1 MGRSYSAMRDNA
13 ERTTGSNPNL
23 STLSSWSTVWTGM
36 STASSDAPTQKIARA
51 RKGGSRDNIAAIHD
65 ELREAILRGDL
76 RAGAV
81 LSQLRLAEDF
91 GVSRGP
97 VREALRL
104 LQREGLVE
112 AELNRRVR
120 IADFSVDDLEEL
132 YAMRIVNEALAVRA
146 TVPRLTA
153 QQLQELHKALEE
165 MDAAAGVDVRAW
177 EEPHRRFHR
186 GLVTHAGQRLV
197 TFVEQLSDHAE
208 RYRRVYIAGDPR
220 AWSVGAADHREIY
233 EAAERRDA
241 DGASDA
247 AVQHLART
255 ALTVLANLAPTH
267 DPSLVRG
274 AMRANLAPDQPARPM
289 PRPTTN

>member
-1 MGRSYSAMRDNA
+1 MSSAPSDLPSP
-13 ERTTGSNPNL
+13 RT
-23 STLSSWSTVWTGM
+23 
-36 STASSDAPTQKIARA
+36 APVHT
-51 RKGGSRDNIAAIHD
+51 GGSRDNIAAIHD

-81 LSQLRLAEDF
+81 LSQLRLATDF

-120 IADFSVDDLEEL
+120 IADFSVDDLEQL
-132 YAMRIVNEALAVRA
+132 YAMRVVNEALAVRA
-146 TVPRLTA
+146 TVPRLTG
-153 QQLQELHKALEE
+153 QELQDLHAALEE
-165 MDAAAGVDVRAW
+165 MEAVAGVDVHAW

-186 GLVTHAGQRLV
+186 GLVTHAGRRLV
-197 TFVEQLSDHAE
+197 RFVEELSDHAE

-220 AWSVGAADHREIY
+220 AWSVGAAEHRAIY

-241 DGASDA
+241 DGASEA
-247 AVQHLART
+247 TVQHLART
-255 ALTVLANLAPTH
+255 ALTVLANLAPEH

-274 AMRANLAPDQPARPM
+274 AVRASLAPERPATASRDASTSPA
-289 PRPTTN
+289 PIEKARW

>member
-1 MGRSYSAMRDNA
+1 MTTAPSDPRS
-13 ERTTGSNPNL
+13 T
-23 STLSSWSTVWTGM
+23 
-36 STASSDAPTQKIARA
+36 STAPAR
-51 RKGGSRDNIAAIHD
+51 RGGARDNIAAIHD

-81 LSQLRLAEDF
+81 LSQLRLAEEF

-153 QQLQELHKALEE
+153 QELQELHGALNE
-165 MDAAAGVDVRAW
+165 MDAVAGVDVNAW

-186 GLVTHAGQRLV
+186 GLVAHAGRRLV
-197 TFVEQLSDHAE
+197 RLVEQLSDHAE

-220 AWSVGAADHREIY
+220 AWSVGAAEHREIY

-241 DGASDA
+241 DGASEA
-247 AVQHLART
+247 TVQHLART
-255 ALTVLANLAPTH
+255 ALTVLANLAPEH

-274 AMRANLAPDQPARPM
+274 AMRASLVPDQAARS
-289 PRPTTN
+289 PRRRTTS

>member
-1 MGRSYSAMRDNA
+1 
-13 ERTTGSNPNL
+13 
-23 STLSSWSTVWTGM
+23 M
-36 STASSDAPTQKIARA
+36 STAPSDSSSTTPAPV
-51 RKGGSRDNIAAIHD
+51 RKRGSRDNIAAIHD

-76 RAGAV
+76 HAGAV
-81 LSQLRLAEDF
+81 LSQIRIAEDF

-153 QQLQELHKALEE
+153 QEVQELHACLEE
-165 MDAAAGVDVRAW
+165 MDAVAGVDVHAW

-186 GLVTHAGQRLV
+186 GLITHAGQRLV
-197 TFVEQLSDHAE
+197 RHVEQLSDHAE

-220 AWSVGAADHREIY
+220 AWSVGAAEHRQIY
-233 EAAERRDA
+233 EATERRDA
-241 DGASDA
+241 SGAA
-247 AVQHLART
+247 EATVQHLART
-255 ALTVLANLAPTH
+255 ALTVLANIAPEH

-274 AMRANLAPDQPARPM
+274 AMQAGLATSPRQPAGS
-289 PRPTTN
+289 PRASTTS

>member
-1 MGRSYSAMRDNA
+1 MSPEPSDA
-13 ERTTGSNPNL
+13 
-23 STLSSWSTVWTGM
+23 SWT
-36 STASSDAPTQKIARA
+36 STAPAR
-51 RKGGSRDNIAAIHD
+51 RGGARDNIAAIHD

-120 IADFSVDDLEEL
+120 IADFSVEDLEEL
-132 YAMRIVNEALAVRA
+132 YAMRIVNETLAVRA
-146 TVPRLTA
+146 TVPRLTG
-153 QQLQELHKALEE
+153 QQLQELHSALEE
-165 MDAAAGVDVRAW
+165 MDALAGVDVHAW

-186 GLVTHAGQRLV
+186 GLVAHGGDRLV
-197 TFVEQLSDHAE
+197 RLVEQLSDHAE

-220 AWSVGAADHREIY
+220 AWSVGAAEHREIY

-241 DGASDA
+241 DGASEA
-247 AVQHLART
+247 TVRHLART
-255 ALTVLANLAPTH
+255 ALTVLAHLAPEH

-274 AMRANLAPDQPARPM
+274 AMRAGPAPDQPVRSQ
-289 PRPTTN
+289 RRSTTR

>member
-1 MGRSYSAMRDNA
+1 
-13 ERTTGSNPNL
+13 
-23 STLSSWSTVWTGM
+23 M
-36 STASSDAPTQKIARA
+36 STAPSESSTTNTAPVRKRA
-51 RKGGSRDNIAAIHD
+51 SRDNIAAIHD

-76 RAGAV
+76 HAGAV
-81 LSQLRLAEDF
+81 LSQIRLAEDF

-104 LQREGLVE
+104 LQREGLVD

-153 QQLQELHKALEE
+153 QELEELHTRLEE
-165 MDAAAGVDVRAW
+165 MDAVAGVDIHAW

-197 TFVEQLSDHAE
+197 RLVEQLSDHAE

-220 AWSVGAADHREIY
+220 AWSVGAAEHRQIY
-233 EAAERRDA
+233 EATERRDA
-241 DGASDA
+241 DGAA
-247 AVQHLART
+247 EATVQHLART
-255 ALTVLANLAPTH
+255 ALTVLANIAPEH

-274 AMRANLAPDQPARPM
+274 AMHASRATSTHQPARST
-289 PRPTTN
+289 RANKTN

>member
-1 MGRSYSAMRDNA
+1 MFRLAEPMANAPKSTRQLVDTPLVVYGGRAVS
-13 ERTTGSNPNL
+13 TTPSDPQP
-23 STLSSWSTVWTGM
+23 TP
-36 STASSDAPTQKIARA
+36 TAPVR
-51 RKGGSRDNIAAIHD
+51 RGGSRDNIAAIHD

-120 IADFSVDDLEEL
+120 IADVSVADLEEL

-146 TVPRLTA
+146 SVPRLTGR
-153 QQLQELHKALEE
+153 QLTELHSALEE
-165 MDAAAGVDVRAW
+165 MDAVAGADVHAW
-177 EEPHRRFHR
+177 EQPHRRFHR
-186 GLVTHAGQRLV
+186 GLVAHGGDRLV
-197 TFVEQLSDHAE
+197 RLVEQLSDHAE
-208 RYRRVYIAGDPR
+208 RYRRVYIARDPR
-220 AWSVGAADHREIY
+220 AWSVGAAEHRAIY

-241 DGASDA
+241 DGASEA
-247 AVQHLART
+247 TVQHLART
-255 ALTVLANLAPTH
+255 ALTVLANVAPEH

-274 AMRANLAPDQPARPM
+274 AMRASLPPDPPVKSQRRRTPS
-289 PRPTTN
+289 

>member
-1 MGRSYSAMRDNA
+1 MSSAPSDSSS
-13 ERTTGSNPNL
+13 TTP
-23 STLSSWSTVWTGM
+23 
-36 STASSDAPTQKIARA
+36 APV

-76 RAGAV
+76 HAGAV
-81 LSQLRLAEDF
+81 LSQIRIAEDF

-153 QQLQELHKALEE
+153 QEVQDLHACLEE
-165 MDAAAGVDVRAW
+165 MDAVAGVDVHAW

-186 GLVTHAGQRLV
+186 GLITHAGQRLV
-197 TFVEQLSDHAE
+197 RHVEQLSDHAE

-220 AWSVGAADHREIY
+220 AWSVGAAEHRQIY
-233 EAAERRDA
+233 EATERRDA
-241 DGASDA
+241 SGAA
-247 AVQHLART
+247 EATVQHLART
-255 ALTVLANLAPTH
+255 ALTVLANIAPEH

-274 AMRANLAPDQPARPM
+274 AMQASLATSPRQPASSSRAS
-289 PRPTTN
+289 TTS

>member
-1 MGRSYSAMRDNA
+1 MSIAPSDPPSA
-13 ERTTGSNPNL
+13 
-23 STLSSWSTVWTGM
+23 STVRVRG
-36 STASSDAPTQKIARA
+36 A
-51 RKGGSRDNIAAIHD
+51 GSRDNIAAIHD

-81 LSQLRLAEDF
+81 LSQLRLAEEF

-120 IADFSVDDLEEL
+120 IADVSVDDLEEL

-146 TVPRLTA
+146 TVPRLSA

-165 MDAAAGVDVRAW
+165 MDAVAGVDVHAW

-186 GLVTHAGQRLV
+186 GIVTHAGHRLV
-197 TFVEQLSDHAE
+197 RLVEQLSDHAE

-220 AWSVGAADHREIY
+220 SWSVGAAEHREIY

-241 DGASDA
+241 NGASEA
-247 AVQHLART
+247 TVQHLART
-255 ALTVLANLAPTH
+255 ALTVLANLAPEH

-274 AMRANLAPDQPARPM
+274 AMQASLAPDQRAKSPLRS
-289 PRPTTN
+289 TTS

>member
-1 MGRSYSAMRDNA
+1 MSSAPSDSSS
-13 ERTTGSNPNL
+13 TTP
-23 STLSSWSTVWTGM
+23 
-36 STASSDAPTQKIARA
+36 APV

-76 RAGAV
+76 HAGAV
-81 LSQLRLAEDF
+81 LSQIRIAEDF

-153 QQLQELHKALEE
+153 QEVQDLHACLEE
-165 MDAAAGVDVRAW
+165 MDAVAGVDVHAW

-186 GLVTHAGQRLV
+186 GLITHAGQRLV
-197 TFVEQLSDHAE
+197 RHVEQLSDHAE

-220 AWSVGAADHREIY
+220 AWSVGAAEHRQIY
-233 EAAERRDA
+233 EATERRDA
-241 DGASDA
+241 SGAA
-247 AVQHLART
+247 EATVQHLART
-255 ALTVLANLAPTH
+255 ALTVLANIAPEH

-274 AMRANLAPDQPARPM
+274 AMQASLATSPRQPASS
-289 PRPTTN
+289 PRASTTS

>member
-1 MGRSYSAMRDNA
+1 
-13 ERTTGSNPNL
+13 
-23 STLSSWSTVWTGM
+23 M
-36 STASSDAPTQKIARA
+36 STASSDAPTKQIARA

-104 LQREGLVE
+104 LQREGLVQ

-153 QQLQELHKALEE
+153 QQLQELHRALEE
-165 MDAAAGVDVRAW
+165 MDAAAGVDIHAW

-241 DGASDA
+241 DGASEA

-274 AMRANLAPDQPARPM
+274 AMRANLAPDQPATPVR
-289 PRPTTN
+289 RPTTN

>member
-1 MGRSYSAMRDNA
+1 VVYGVVR
-13 ERTTGSNPNL
+13 
-23 STLSSWSTVWTGM
+23 M
-36 STASSDAPTQKIARA
+36 STTPSDPPSTRA
-51 RKGGSRDNIAAIHD
+51 AEVRKAGSRDNIAAIHD

-81 LSQLRLAEDF
+81 VSQLRLAADF

-120 IADFSVDDLEEL
+120 IADVSVDDLEEL

-146 TVPRLTA
+146 TVPRLSE
-153 QQLQELHKALEE
+153 QQLRELHSALEE
-165 MDAAAGVDVRAW
+165 MDAVAGVDVHAW

-186 GLVTHAGQRLV
+186 GLITHGGDRLV
-197 TFVEQLSDHAE
+197 RLVEQLSDHAE
-208 RYRRVYIAGDPR
+208 RYRRVYIARDPR
-220 AWSVGAADHREIY
+220 AWSVGAAEHRAIY
-233 EAAERRDA
+233 RAAERRNA
-241 DGASDA
+241 DEASDA
-247 AVQHLART
+247 TVQHLART
-255 ALTVLANLAPTH
+255 ALTVLANLAPEH

-274 AMRANLAPDQPARPM
+274 AMRASRAPDQPVKS
-289 PRPTTN
+289 PRRRTTS